1 MQPEFVV
8 NPDLYTKCIIIN
20 NIIFVHDNDDNVLSY
35 FKQ

>member
-1 MQPEFVV
+1 MQREFVV
-8 NPDLYTKCIIIN
+8 NPDLYTKCIIN